1 MKKIV
6 IFICLVVP
14 FSFIFSS
21 NTEALPQN
29 STLLNMRNIRDSIKL
44 YYDSAIVVTPADTVT
59 LEGKFLKEQFFNKAG
74 REIPGVFDWFFE
86 TIGNKYFVK
95 IRAEDVTTEKLEIY
109 KNELLHV
116 RGLIFEGLWDT
127 DNPDV
132 QSRVG
137 KYIVI
142 LQLIP

>member
-6 IFICLVVP
+6 ILICLVVP

-29 STLLNMRNIRDSIKL
+29 STLSDMINIRDSIKL
-44 YYDSAIVVTPADTVT
+44 YYDSVMVVTPADTLT
-59 LEGKFLKEQFFNKAG
+59 LEGIFIKEQFVNKAG

-86 TIGNKYFVK
+86 TNGKKYFVK

-116 RGLIFEGLWDT
+116 RGLIREGLWDT
-127 DNPDV
+127 DDNNI